1 MKLDGIDHTST
12 ILDCMACVGGN
23 SISFLEYFSKCI
35 CVEKD
40 NDKAS
45 MLVNNL
51 NNFNRYSDKNI
62 GEYTVINNDILKV
75 LRNEELDIVKY
86 GCDVVFVDPPW
97 GGTTY
102 KYSKKIKI
110 KINELSL
117 VEFITLL
124 QNITR
129 YVVLKLPFNYDMKH
143 LHKSLV
149 KSNEK
154 IGHIINVQDIKNTKD
169 SIKMKIVFIELK
181 SNNNQVNINNNDAE
195 EDDVIDINIGHTLI
209 SRGIK
214 TISAL
219 QSKHKNK
226 HKNKKT
232 DKCDI
237 ISHDLDSGIFNLQDS
252 QASLESVPQN
262 VKIIQL
268 KEYVSPSIQKSND
281 TIETLIEEEV
291 EPREEHED
299 YEEDNKCEAL
309 SNDSEVKDNSG
320 YNNKKILIIK
330 KM

>member
-102 KYSKKIKI
+102 
-110 KINELSL
+110 
-117 VEFITLL
+117 
-124 QNITR
+124 
-129 YVVLKLPFNYDMKH
+129 
-143 LHKSLV
+143 